1 MKAAKDNPCLCA
13 LRSFFAERFLL
24 TRDSLGLTQMEFA
37 LDLGIDRRSYLDIEH
52 RKNLCCA
59 VTLLAYL
66 CYFCDDPLGILN
78 ECRRILDKHLN
89 VLHSPLRCPFSPHI
103 IPPDPQG
110 DFLRIRS

>member
-1 MKAAKDNPCLCA
+1 MKVTKDDPCLCA

-66 CYFCDDPLGILN
+66 CYFCDDPLDILN

-89 VLHSPLRCPFSPHI
+89 FCTHLCVEPSLLAL
-103 IPPDPQG
+103 PPDPQG
-110 DFLRIRS
+110 DFFAYPS

>member
-13 LRSFFAERFLL
+13 LRSFFAERFPL

-66 CYFCDDPLGILN
+66 CYFLPLCLPLLACLSRWPVCFTIIVFILSG
-78 ECRRILDKHLN
+78 KMW
-89 VLHSPLRCPFSPHI
+89 
-103 IPPDPQG
+103 
-110 DFLRIRS
+110 

>member
-1 MKAAKDNPCLCA
+1 MKVTKDDPCLCA

-24 TRDSLGLTQMEFA
+24 IRDSLGLTQMEFA

-66 CYFCDDPLGILN
+66 CYFCDDPLDILN

-89 VLHSPLRCPFSPHI
+89 VLHSPLR
-103 IPPDPQG
+103 
-110 DFLRIRS
+110 